1 MLSDKVQ
8 SILVSVEKLRP
19 IPSNVTRIL
28 KEIDDPNIT
37 LTVISEYVGLDQ
49 ALAALVLQMSN
60 SVAMGYGRT
69 CSNLREAVM
78 RIGLNRLKSLL
89 LASAAAGPLTK
100 SLAGYRLGGGDLWNH
115 ALSVAIASELLAKM
129 ISYRDAEEAYVSGL
143 LHDIGKLLLDQ
154 YVLTDYSKI
163 VEYIQQSKMPL
174 WEAEEKL
181 IGIDHATVG
190 GLICERWQFPMVLVD
205 AIRYHHYP
213 AKASVNPQLP
223 AIVNL
228 GNAIISKHSDNNAGL
243 FSMDIHPE
251 TLSILH
257 IQPEN
262 LEPMRLKLL
271 NKMYA

>member
-19 IPSNVTRIL
+19 MPSNVTRIL

-37 LTVISEYVGLDQ
+37 LTIISEYIGLDQ

-60 SVAMGYGRT
+60 SVALGYGRT

-78 RIGLNRLKSLL
+78 RIGLKRLKSLL
-89 LASAAAGPLTK
+89 LASAAAGPLNK

-115 ALSVAIASELLAKM
+115 ALSVAVASELLAKM
-129 ISYRDAEEAYVSGL
+129 VSYRDSEEAYVSGL
-143 LHDIGKLLLDQ
+143 LHDLGKLLLDQ

-163 VEYIQQSKMPL
+163 VSYIQQYKMPL

-181 IGIDHATVG
+181 IGIDHARVG
-190 GLICERWQFPMVLVD
+190 GLICERWQFPVVLVD

-213 AKASVNPQLP
+213 AMAGANHQLP

-228 GNAIISKHSDNNAGL
+228 GNAIVSQHATNNSGL
-243 FSMDIHPE
+243 FSSDIHPQ

-262 LEPMRLKLL
+262 LESMREKLL
-271 NKMYA
+271 NKMYS